1 MFKLKRFLTDYKRQV
16 IIGPIFKLIEAILE
30 LLLPFMMKQ
39 LVDIGI
45 KNHDSHY
52 IFVMG
57 AVMLATALLGMGC
70 AYICQ
75 YSASIASQGT
85 GTAMRN
91 ALFRHIMCF
100 SDAELDRFGTTSLI
114 TRVTNDVTQLQYA
127 VAMLIRLVI
136 RAPFLCIGGL
146 VMAMIINLKL
156 SLILVIAIPLFIL
169 VLTWIMRACVPL
181 YKKLQ
186 QKLDTLSR
194 LLRESLSGIRVIRSF
209 SKNEKE
215 KERFAQAGCEWQKT
229 AVHVG
234 KISALMNPI
243 TTLIMN
249 FAVLAVLWFGGI
261 EINSGNM
268 SQGDI
273 IAYINYLSMILLAL
287 VVVSNLVVTFTKA
300 AASAARVNEIF
311 ETSPTVSN
319 DSHNTDLQFCLGAP
333 LLSFHHV
340 SFAYPNSAEN
350 ALQDI
355 DFSINAGQT
364 IGIIGGT
371 GSGKSTLARLIP
383 RLYDVTKGS
392 IAYCGCD
399 IRKIPQQKLRQK
411 ISMAFQNASLF
422 SGTIEDN
429 IRFGNSEISYETVVA
444 AAKVAQAE
452 EFILR
457 MPQGYQSHIEQ
468 GGKNL
473 SGGQKQRLN
482 VARALAQ
489 MPEILILDDTSSA
502 LDYATDLKMRT
513 AIREYSRD
521 MAVIIIS
528 QRASVLTDANCIL
541 VLDDGHIAGIGSHEE
556 LLKSCPVYV
565 EICQS
570 QALTEQKGAN

>member
-1 MFKLKRFLTDYKRQV
+1 MRRQIIVFKLKRFLTDYKRQV

-85 GTAMRN
+85 GTAIRN

-215 KERFAQAGCEWQKT
+215 KERFAQAGREWQKT

-300 AASAARVNEIF
+300 AASAAV
-311 ETSPTVSN
+311 
-319 DSHNTDLQFCLGAP
+319 
-333 LLSFHHV
+333 
-340 SFAYPNSAEN
+340 
-350 ALQDI
+350 
-355 DFSINAGQT
+355 
-364 IGIIGGT
+364 
-371 GSGKSTLARLIP
+371 
-383 RLYDVTKGS
+383 
-392 IAYCGCD
+392 
-399 IRKIPQQKLRQK
+399 
-411 ISMAFQNASLF
+411 
-422 SGTIEDN
+422 
-429 IRFGNSEISYETVVA
+429 
-444 AAKVAQAE
+444 
-452 EFILR
+452 
-457 MPQGYQSHIEQ
+457 
-468 GGKNL
+468 
-473 SGGQKQRLN
+473 
-482 VARALAQ
+482 
-489 MPEILILDDTSSA
+489 
-502 LDYATDLKMRT
+502 
-513 AIREYSRD
+513 
-521 MAVIIIS
+521 
-528 QRASVLTDANCIL
+528 
-541 VLDDGHIAGIGSHEE
+541 
-556 LLKSCPVYV
+556 
-565 EICQS
+565 
-570 QALTEQKGAN
+570 

>member
-1 MFKLKRFLTDYKRQV
+1 
-16 IIGPIFKLIEAILE
+16 
-30 LLLPFMMKQ
+30 
-39 LVDIGI
+39 
-45 KNHDSHY
+45 
-52 IFVMG
+52 
-57 AVMLATALLGMGC
+57 
-70 AYICQ
+70 
-75 YSASIASQGT
+75 
-85 GTAMRN
+85 
-91 ALFRHIMCF
+91 
-100 SDAELDRFGTTSLI
+100 
-114 TRVTNDVTQLQYA
+114 
-127 VAMLIRLVI
+127 
-136 RAPFLCIGGL
+136 
-146 VMAMIINLKL
+146 MAMIINLKL

-215 KERFAQAGCEWQKT
+215 KERFAQAGREWQKT

-513 AIREYSRD
+513 AIREYSR
-521 MAVIIIS
+521 
-528 QRASVLTDANCIL
+528 RY
-541 VLDDGHIAGIGSHEE
+541 GSH
-556 LLKSCPVYV
+556 YN
-565 EICQS
+565 
-570 QALTEQKGAN
+570 LTASFCFD

>member
-1 MFKLKRFLTDYKRQV
+1 MFKLKRFLADYKRQV

-39 LVDIGI
+39 LVDVGI

-52 IFVMG
+52 IFIMG

-91 ALFRHIMCF
+91 ALFRHIMRF
-100 SDAELDRFGTTSLI
+100 SDAELNRFGTTSLI

-146 VMAMIINLKL
+146 VMAMIIDLKL

-215 KERFAQAGCEWQKT
+215 KERFSEAGYEWQKT
-229 AVHVG
+229 AVRVG

-311 ETSPTVSN
+311 ETSPSIN
-319 DSHNTDLQFCLGAP
+319 DDTHNAMPQFCSDAP
-333 LLSFHHV
+333 LLSFQHV

-355 DFSINAGQT
+355 DFSLNAGQT

-392 IAYCGCD
+392 ITFHGCD
-399 IRKIPQQKLRQK
+399 IRSIPQQKLREK
-411 ISMAFQNASLF
+411 VSMAFQSASLF
-422 SGTIEDN
+422 SGTIEEN
-429 IRFGNSEISYETVVA
+429 IRFGNTKISYETVVA
-444 AAKVAQAE
+444 AAKAAQAE

-457 MPQGYQSHIEQ
+457 MPQGYQSYIEQ

-521 MAVIIIS
+521 MAVIMIS

-556 LLKSCPVYV
+556 LLKNCPVYI

-570 QALTEQKGAN
+570 QVLTEQKGTN